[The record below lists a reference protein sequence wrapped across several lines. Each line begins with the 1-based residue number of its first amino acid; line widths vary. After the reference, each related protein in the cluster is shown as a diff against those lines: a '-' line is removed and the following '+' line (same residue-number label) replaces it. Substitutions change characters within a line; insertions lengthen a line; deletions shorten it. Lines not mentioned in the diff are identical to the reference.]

1 MTQRQ
6 VAKQA
11 EQVGQVR
18 PLRTNVPPDAE
29 LVARCLRGD
38 GWAEEALYRRHVHKV
53 ERVAARLVR
62 NSHDI
67 EDVVQDAF
75 VQAYS
80 RLDTLQDPSRLASW
94 LVSIVLNRAR
104 KKLRRRKLTRLLGLE
119 RSLDDEGLALQ
130 AAARASQEDRAEL
143 AAVDRV
149 LETLHLEDRI
159 CWTLRHIEGHSLQ
172 ETADLA
178 GCSLATAKRRVKRA
192 SEALDALRGET
203 P

>member
-1 MTQRQ
+1 M
-6 VAKQA
+6 
-11 EQVGQVR
+11 
-18 PLRTNVPPDAE
+18 PPDTE

-53 ERVAARLVR
+53 ERVAARILR

-75 VQAYS
+75 VQAYA
-80 RLDTLQDPSRLASW
+80 RMDTLQDPSRLSSW

-130 AAARASQEDRAEL
+130 AHSRASQEDRAEL
-143 AAVDRV
+143 ASVDRL
-149 LETLHLEDRI
+149 LETLHVEDRI
-159 CWTLRHIEGHSLQ
+159 CWTLRHVEGHSLQ

-178 GCSLATAKRRVKRA
+178 GCSLATAKRRLRRA
-192 SEALDALRGET
+192 TDAVETLRGET